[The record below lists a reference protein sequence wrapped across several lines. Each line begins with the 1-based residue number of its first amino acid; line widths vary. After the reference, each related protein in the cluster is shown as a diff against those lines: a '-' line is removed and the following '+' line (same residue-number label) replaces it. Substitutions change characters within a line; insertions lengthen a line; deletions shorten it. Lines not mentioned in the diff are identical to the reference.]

1 MGEKGGK
8 GFSLNSNLGKS
19 STKSPLEAS
28 LTGKDDSTAKSKRG
42 RKVQFNNGGLPEA
55 RLTSSLMSGGKTDI
69 PIAKGDL
76 SKGGKGGRVLN
87 GEKSAVPKPPAPL
100 ELRIE
105 QELPKNAK
113 CMMDCEAALILKGI
127 QEQMVV
133 LSEDPTIK
141 IPLSFNKGLQ
151 YAQSSNCYAS
161 PQSVRL
167 VLEPLSKYGVS
178 DGEIC
183 VIANTCPETIDE
195 VFALVP
201 SLKPKWSTLREPLKD
216 VLRGLAELKHSNQ
229 SSNPERSPG
238 FS

>member
-55 RLTSSLMSGGKTDI
+55 RLTSSLMSGGKADI

-161 PQSVRL
+161 PQSVRR
-167 VLEPLSKYGVS
+167 VLEYPLFYFHGHL
-178 DGEIC
+178 C
-183 VIANTCPETIDE
+183 
-195 VFALVP
+195 
-201 SLKPKWSTLREPLKD
+201 LKD
-216 VLRGLAELKHSNQ
+216 D
-229 SSNPERSPG
+229 
-238 FS
+238 